1 MPCRYRRVLLKK
13 SLLSFFISTYF
24 FIFYDVSRQIRPQLI
39 TFQFNPNK
47 LYTFLISRKLKF
59 ILRLFCFIW
68 VIVHIIWS
76 ITKCS
81 KGFFFCPT
89 KTRHLYILVSITFIL
104 SKRRLFHEPNTLYTV
119 QLSSLQLKLC
129 LLLFVKVQLG
139 HFQKLEDV

>member
-1 MPCRYRRVLLKK
+1 MSTWWIHLGLQFGWLQFAKVIKLSVPKQEPSTWSVDIYYMYMYLYARMFSTLKLGSWLFEWLYYMPCRYRRVLLKK

-68 VIVHIIWS
+68 VIVHII
-76 ITKCS
+76 
-81 KGFFFCPT
+81 
-89 KTRHLYILVSITFIL
+89 
-104 SKRRLFHEPNTLYTV
+104 
-119 QLSSLQLKLC
+119 
-129 LLLFVKVQLG
+129 
-139 HFQKLEDV
+139 